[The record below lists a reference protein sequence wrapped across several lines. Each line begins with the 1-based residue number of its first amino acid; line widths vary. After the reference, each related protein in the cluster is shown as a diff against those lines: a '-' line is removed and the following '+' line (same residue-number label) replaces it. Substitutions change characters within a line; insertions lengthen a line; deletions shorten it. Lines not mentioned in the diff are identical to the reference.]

1 MRPKGRIFL
10 YPGAGPRGRNKFTI
24 GTFEDLNAEGITPT
38 EGMNI
43 AFYCDDDDPLLFEG
57 AIHYDSQL
65 QHWYALIDENSYRQR
80 IGR

>member
-10 YPGAGPRGRNKFTI
+10 YPGAGPGGRNKFTI

-43 AFYCDDDDPLLFEG
+43 AFYCDDDMLFEG
-57 AIHYDSQL
+57 TIHYESQR
-65 QHWYALIDENSYRQR
+65 QYLIR
-80 IGR
+80 ID